1 MSDGLETKNKP
12 KNRMTAIAI
21 IAIIVI
27 AATIVVAWQLSIKQP
42 TAIQSTAKQNSATVL
57 PPMNLT
63 VIGANGTELFL
74 NQTSIA
80 KFTSYSG
87 YGGLVNKTGQVES
100 FGYYTGVPILTLLN
114 LVGGINSS
122 QEVNVTCR
130 DGYSTVFTYQQV
142 YGQGYAA
149 YNNVTG
155 SLVSSTAPFNV
166 VLAYF
171 YNGSVLPS
179 GDGPLKIVLLGTGT
193 SEGLLTKGK
202 FWCKMVDTI
211 EVT

>member
-1 MSDGLETKNKP
+1 
-12 KNRMTAIAI
+12 
-21 IAIIVI
+21 
-27 AATIVVAWQLSIKQP
+27 
-42 TAIQSTAKQNSATVL
+42 
-57 PPMNLT
+57 
-63 VIGANGTELFL
+63 
-74 NQTSIA
+74 
-80 KFTSYSG
+80 
-87 YGGLVNKTGQVES
+87 
-100 FGYYTGVPILTLLN
+100 
-114 LVGGINSS
+114 
-122 QEVNVTCR
+122 VTCR

-171 YNGSVLPS
+171 YNGRVLPS

-202 FWCKMVDTI
+202 FWCEMVDTI